1 MAVRVESIGGSV
13 PRIWGHAVLS
23 CARLRALCAMICHVP
38 RIEELIMPVDAVDRR
53 MLEILQRE
61 GRISNAALAEKL
73 HLSPSP
79 CLRRLRALES
89 DGVISGYRAMLD
101 RAKLGLGLTIFVEL
115 KVDGHSDRTAAAISE
130 RLTAAPEVVSAH
142 IVSGS
147 ADFLLEVVVA
157 DLAAYERL
165 MFETL
170 LRLPNVADVRSNF
183 ALRTVKPAG
192 PLPV

>member
-1 MAVRVESIGGSV
+1 MPLDSI
-13 PRIWGHAVLS
+13 
-23 CARLRALCAMICHVP
+23 
-38 RIEELIMPVDAVDRR
+38 DRR

-61 GRISNAALAEKL
+61 GRISNAALADKL

-79 CLRRLRALES
+79 CLRRLRSLES
-89 DGVISGYRAMLD
+89 EGVISGYRALLD
-101 RAKLGLGLTIFVEL
+101 RGKLGLGLTVFVEL
-115 KVDGHSDRTAAAISE
+115 KVDGHSDRSAAAISE
-130 RLTAAPEVVSAH
+130 RLSAAPEVVSAH

-170 LRLPNVADVRSNF
+170 LKLPNVSDVRSNF

-192 PLPV
+192 PLPL

>member
-1 MAVRVESIGGSV
+1 
-13 PRIWGHAVLS
+13 
-23 CARLRALCAMICHVP
+23 MICPDIAKEETIVP
-38 RIEELIMPVDAVDRR
+38 LDSVDRR

-61 GRISNAALAEKL
+61 GRIANAALAERL

-79 CLRRLRALES
+79 CLRRLRALER
-89 DGVISGYRAMLD
+89 DGVISGYRAVLD
-101 RAKLGLGLTIFVEL
+101 RTKLGLGLTVFVEL
-115 KVDGHSDRTAAAISE
+115 KVDGHSDRIAAQISQAVA
-130 RLTAAPEVVSAH
+130 AAPEVVAAH

-147 ADFLLEVVVA
+147 ADFLLEVVVP

-165 MFETL
+165 LFETL

-192 PLPV
+192 PLPL

>member
-1 MAVRVESIGGSV
+1 
-13 PRIWGHAVLS
+13 
-23 CARLRALCAMICHVP
+23 
-38 RIEELIMPVDAVDRR
+38 

-61 GRISNAALAEKL
+61 GRISNAALADRL

-79 CLRRLRALES
+79 CLRRLRSLEA

-101 RAKLGLGLTIFVEL
+101 RTKLGLGLTVFVEL
-115 KVDGHSDRTAAAISE
+115 KVDGHSDRSAAAISE
-130 RLTAAPEVVSAH
+130 RLAAAPEVVSAH

-170 LRLPNVADVRSNF
+170 LKLPNVSDVRSNF

>member
-1 MAVRVESIGGSV
+1 MLTCTPQVTL
-13 PRIWGHAVLS
+13 LS
-23 CARLRALCAMICHVP
+23 NNLPM
-38 RIEELIMPVDAVDRR
+38 DTVDRQ
-53 MLEILQRE
+53 MLAILQRD

-79 CLRRLRALES
+79 CLRRLRALEH
-89 DGVISGYRAMLD
+89 DGVITGYRAELD
-101 RAKLGLGLTIFVEL
+101 RQTLGLGLTVFVEL
-115 KVDGHSDRTAAAISE
+115 KVDGHSDRSAAAISE
-130 RLTAAPEVVSAH
+130 ALVAAPEVVSAH

-170 LRLPNVADVRSNF
+170 LRLPNVSDVRSNI
-183 ALRTVKPAG
+183 ALRIVKSHG
-192 PLPV
+192 PLPT

>member
-1 MAVRVESIGGSV
+1 
-13 PRIWGHAVLS
+13 
-23 CARLRALCAMICHVP
+23 
-38 RIEELIMPVDAVDRR
+38 MPLDTVDRR

-61 GRISNAALAEKL
+61 GRIPNAALAERL

-79 CLRRLRALES
+79 CLRRLRALER
-89 DGVISGYRAMLD
+89 DGVIAGYRAVLD
-101 RAKLGLGLTIFVEL
+101 RKQAGLGLTVFVEL

-130 RLTAAPEVVSAH
+130 ALTAAPEVISAH

-147 ADFLLEVVVA
+147 ADFLLEVAVP

-170 LRLPNVADVRSNF
+170 LKLPNVADVRSNF
-183 ALRTVKPAG
+183 ALRTVKAPG
-192 PLPV
+192 PLPL

>member
-1 MAVRVESIGGSV
+1 
-13 PRIWGHAVLS
+13 
-23 CARLRALCAMICHVP
+23 
-38 RIEELIMPVDAVDRR
+38 MPVDAVDRR

-61 GRISNAALAEKL
+61 GRISNAALAERL

-79 CLRRLRALES
+79 CLRRLRALER
-89 DGVISGYRAMLD
+89 DGLISGYRAVLD
-101 RAKLGLGLTIFVEL
+101 RHRLGLGLTVFVEL
-115 KVDGHSDRTAAAISE
+115 KVEGHSDRSAAAISD
-130 RLTAAPEVVSAH
+130 RLKATPEVISAH

-170 LRLPNVADVRSNF
+170 LKLPNVADVRSNF
-183 ALRTVKPAG
+183 ALRTVKPSG
-192 PLPV
+192 PLPLTVSRRTRAAS

>member
-1 MAVRVESIGGSV
+1 
-13 PRIWGHAVLS
+13 
-23 CARLRALCAMICHVP
+23 MICLWQAS
-38 RIEELIMPVDAVDRR
+38 EEMIMPLDTVDRR

-61 GRISNAALAEKL
+61 GRISNAALAERL

-89 DGVISGYRAMLD
+89 DGVISGYRAVLD
-101 RAKLGLGLTIFVEL
+101 RAKLGLGLTLFVEL
-115 KVDGHSDRTAAAISE
+115 KVEGHSDRNAAAIGE
-130 RLTAAPEVVSAH
+130 QLTAAPEVVAAH

-165 MFETL
+165 MFGTL

-183 ALRTVKPAG
+183 ALRTVKAAA
-192 PLPV
+192 PLPL